1 MSIFIH
7 TANRQTPVISE
18 HTAAPDFTVATD
30 GGTQLR
36 LSSLR
41 GRNVVLYFYPKDDTP
56 GCTVE
61 ACELR
66 DAFPRF
72 SKTNAVILGVSPD
85 SAASHQKFKKKF
97 ELPFTL
103 LADTDHAIAE
113 AYGVWVEK
121 SMYGKKYMGVQ
132 RATFVIDRKGSVAK
146 VFPKV
151 KPEGHAAEVEA
162 ELKKLGG

>member
-1 MSIFIH
+1 
-7 TANRQTPVISE
+7 VIAE
-18 HTAAPDFTVATD
+18 HTAAPDFTVVTD
-30 GGTQLR
+30 DGSQLR

-85 SAASHQKFKKKF
+85 GVASHQKFKKKF

-103 LADTDHAIAE
+103 LADTDHGIAE

-132 RATFVIDRKGSVAK
+132 RATFVIDKKGMVAK
-146 VFPKV
+146 VYPKV

>member
-1 MSIFIH
+1 
-7 TANRQTPVISE
+7 VIAE

-30 GGTQLR
+30 EGKDLR

-41 GRNVVLYFYPKDDTP
+41 GQNVVLYFYPKDDTP

-72 SKTNAVILGVSPD
+72 SKSKAVILGVSPD
-85 SAASHQKFKKKF
+85 SVASHQKFKKKF

-103 LADTDHAIAE
+103 LADKDHAIAE

-132 RATFVIDRKGSVAK
+132 RATFVIDKKGSVAK

-162 ELKKLGG
+162 ELKQLGS

>member
-1 MSIFIH
+1 MI
-7 TANRQTPVISE
+7 AE
-18 HTAAPDFTVATD
+18 HTVAPHFTVATD
-30 GGTQLR
+30 DGTELT
-36 LSSLR
+36 LSSLL

-72 SKTNAVILGVSPD
+72 SKSNAVILGVSPD
-85 SAASHQKFKKKF
+85 TVASHQKFKKKF

-121 SMYGKKYMGVQ
+121 SMYGKKYWGVQ
-132 RATFVIDRKGSVAK
+132 RATFVIDKKGTVAK
-146 VFPKV
+146 VYPKV

-162 ELKKLGG
+162 ELKQIGG

>member
-1 MSIFIH
+1 
-7 TANRQTPVISE
+7 VITE
-18 HTAAPDFTVATD
+18 HTAAPDFTVMTD
-30 GGTQLR
+30 EGTALR
-36 LSSLR
+36 LSALR

-72 SKTNAVILGVSPD
+72 SKSNAVILGVSPD
-85 SAASHQKFKKKF
+85 SVVSHQKFKKKF

-103 LADTDHAIAE
+103 LADTNHAIAE
-113 AYGVWVEK
+113 SYGVWVEK
-121 SMYGKKYMGVQ
+121 SMYGKKYWGVQ
-132 RATFVIDRKGSVAK
+132 RATFVIDKKGSVAK
-146 VFPKV
+146 VYPKV

-162 ELKKLGG
+162 ELTKIGG

>member
-1 MSIFIH
+1 MI
-7 TANRQTPVISE
+7 AE
-18 HTAAPDFTVATD
+18 HTAAPDFTVVTD
-30 GGTQLR
+30 DGSKLK

-72 SKTNAVILGVSPD
+72 SKTDAVILGVSPD
-85 SAASHQKFKKKF
+85 GVASHQKFKKKF

-132 RATFVIDRKGSVAK
+132 RATFVIDKKGSVAK
-146 VFPKV
+146 VYPKV

-162 ELKKLGG
+162 ELQKLGN

>member
-1 MSIFIH
+1 MIADH
-7 TANRQTPVISE
+7 QP
-18 HTAAPDFTVATD
+18 APDFTVKTD
-30 GGTQLR
+30 EGKDLK
-36 LSSLR
+36 LSALR
-41 GRNVVLYFYPKDDTP
+41 GKPVVLYFYPKDDTP

-72 SKTNAVILGVSPD
+72 KKSDAVILGVSPD
-85 SAASHQKFKKKF
+85 SVASHQKFKKKF

-103 LADTDHAIAE
+103 LADTDHAIADR
-113 AYGVWVEK
+113 YGVWVEK

-132 RATFVIDRKGSVAK
+132 RATFIIDAKGNVAK

-151 KPEGHAAEVEA
+151 TPEGHAAEVEA
-162 ELKKLGG
+162 EIKKLQT

>member
-1 MSIFIH
+1 
-7 TANRQTPVISE
+7 VISE

-30 GGTQLR
+30 EGTPLR

-72 SKTNAVILGVSPD
+72 SKTSAVILGVSPD
-85 SAASHQKFKKKF
+85 SVASHQKFKKKF

-132 RATFVIDRKGSVAK
+132 RATFVIDKKGSVAK
-146 VFPKV
+146 VYPKV

-162 ELKKLGG
+162 ELGKLGV

>member
-1 MSIFIH
+1 
-7 TANRQTPVISE
+7 VITE
-18 HTAAPDFTVATD
+18 HTAAPDFTVVTD
-30 GGTQLR
+30 DGSKLK

-85 SAASHQKFKKKF
+85 SVASHQKFKKKF

-132 RATFVIDRKGSVAK
+132 RATFVIDKKGSVAK
-146 VFPKV
+146 VYPKV

-162 ELKKLGG
+162 ELKTLGS

>member
-1 MSIFIH
+1 
-7 TANRQTPVISE
+7 VIAE
-18 HTAAPDFTVATD
+18 HTAAPDFTVVTD
-30 GGTQLR
+30 DGSKLK

-85 SAASHQKFKKKF
+85 GVASHQKFKKKF

-132 RATFVIDRKGSVAK
+132 RATFVIDKKGSVAK
-146 VFPKV
+146 VYPKV

-162 ELKKLGG
+162 ELQKLGN

>member
-1 MSIFIH
+1 MI
-7 TANRQTPVISE
+7 AE
-18 HTAAPDFTVATD
+18 HTTAPDFTLKTD
-30 GGTQLR
+30 EGKELR

-85 SAASHQKFKKKF
+85 SVASHQKFKTKF

-103 LADTDHAIAE
+103 SLADNERDR
-113 AYGVWVEK
+113 W
-121 SMYGKKYMGVQ
+121 
-132 RATFVIDRKGSVAK
+132 RAHLAVLDS
-146 VFPKV
+146 
-151 KPEGHAAEVEA
+151 AAELITSIDAVEGANATLTAMAGADA
-162 ELKKLGG
+162 ETRAIVNQQLSTP

>member
-1 MSIFIH
+1 M
-7 TANRQTPVISE
+7 TVIE
-18 HTAAPDFTVATD
+18 EGKPAPDFQLQSDTGETVT
-30 GGTQLR
+30 
-36 LSSLR
+36 LSDLR
-41 GRNVVLYFYPKDDTP
+41 GRQVVLYFYPKDDTP
-56 GCTVE
+56 GCTIE

-72 SKTNAVILGVSPD
+72 SRTNAVILGVSPD
-85 SAASHQKFKKKF
+85 NVASHQKFKKKF

-103 LADTDHAIAE
+103 LADTDHAIAD

-132 RATFVIDRKGSVAK
+132 RATFVIDKKGSVAK
-146 VFPKV
+146 VYPKV

-162 ELKKLGG
+162 ELKTLGG